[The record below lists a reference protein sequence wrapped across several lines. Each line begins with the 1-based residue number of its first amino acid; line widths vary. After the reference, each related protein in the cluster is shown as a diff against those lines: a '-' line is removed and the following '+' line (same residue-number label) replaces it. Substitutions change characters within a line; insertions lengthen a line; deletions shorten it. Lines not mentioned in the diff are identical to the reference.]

1 MLGKVK
7 SFTTEDTEDTE
18 FLPGSQNPPPFL
30 VRIAGAP
37 LRSRANFAEGLL

>member
-18 FLPGSQNPPPFL
+18 FCREIKIPTPSHKTRQRWGTPF
-30 VRIAGAP
+30 
-37 LRSRANFAEGLL
+37 